1 MKVNKRILLIG
12 VLLGLVTVFFLN
24 RYINSLGKSEVAAAT
39 SFVDVVVAAKSIPEH
54 VKITEDMVT
63 ISSVP
68 DESLHPDA
76 FTTLDKVVGGISR
89 SEIIKGEQIL
99 SGRIASDEIKATL
112 SYQIPENMRAM
123 TIPVN
128 EVSGVANYI
137 DVGDKVDIIA
147 TYSLQ
152 GKDGT
157 GAEKDV
163 SMTYTQLQ
171 NIEVIA
177 LGSLKAHATEET
189 EDKVEI
195 VEQPS
200 TITILLNPD
209 QAEVVA
215 WATVNGSFHLT
226 LRSPIDN
233 NKIQLNHYGNDNFE
247 SFRAR

>member
-24 RYINSLGKSEVAAAT
+24 RYIKSLSQVEQGAAT

-54 VKITEDMVT
+54 ITITEDMVT

-68 DESLHPDA
+68 EEALHPDA
-76 FTTLDKVVGGISR
+76 LTSLDKVVGGISR
-89 SEIIKGEQIL
+89 SEIINGEQIL
-99 SGRIASDEIKATL
+99 SGRIATEDIKATL
-112 SYQIPENMRAM
+112 SYQIPDNMRAM
-123 TIPVN
+123 TIPVG

-137 DVGDKVDIIA
+137 DVGDKVDILA
-147 TYSLQ
+147 TYTFQ
-152 GKDGT
+152 VEDGT
-157 GAEKDV
+157 GEEEDV

-171 NIEVIA
+171 NIEVMA
-177 LGSLKAHATEET
+177 LGGLKGPATEGET
-189 EDKVEI
+189 QVVD
-195 VEQPS
+195 QPA
-200 TITILLNPD
+200 TITILVNPQ

-226 LRSPIDN
+226 LRNPIDTD
-233 NKIQLNHYGNDNFE
+233 KVDLNHYGNDNFE